1 MAEPTQPQQVPPWWT
16 DPTKNVESLVQAA
29 MKRQDDLRESE
40 SQHIREVLRVRAEY
54 DDKLRQAEADR
65 INAIQAR
72 SDLTVQRAAE
82 VQQDQAN
89 TLANQVATTADAFRA
104 SLAAALAPIMASIED
119 LRRAQYEAQGQ
130 KTQVVESR
138 GTSQFSISTAI
149 ALVLAAAT
157 IVSLVLYAT
166 KR

>member
-1 MAEPTQPQQVPPWWT
+1 MTEPQMVPPWWT

-40 SQHIREVLRVRAEY
+40 AQHIREVMSVRAEY

-65 INAIQAR
+65 IDAIQAR

-82 VQQDQAN
+82 VQQAQAN

-104 SLAAALAPIMASIED
+104 SLAAAMAPIMASIED